1 MYMNN
6 IILLRNEG
14 SGFIYFPPPPPEMS
28 GVATCSEGNHPAIF
42 HLAPVGGEP
51 VKAVKYKLKPSI

>member
-1 MYMNN
+1 MRA
-6 IILLRNEG
+6 LV
-14 SGFIYFPPPPPEMS
+14 SFIFPPLQPPPPQMS